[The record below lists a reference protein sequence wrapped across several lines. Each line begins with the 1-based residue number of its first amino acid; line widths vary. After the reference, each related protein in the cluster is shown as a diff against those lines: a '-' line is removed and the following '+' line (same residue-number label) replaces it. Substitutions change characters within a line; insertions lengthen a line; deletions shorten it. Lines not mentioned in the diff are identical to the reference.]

1 LVSGYSYET
10 LIKGLLKI
18 ANMFYISCNYEIN
31 FHYSRHLDRKL
42 ITIIVKSRIDRHE
55 YIRKDRRRIRY
66 FQ

>member
-1 LVSGYSYET
+1 V
-10 LIKGLLKI
+10 
-18 ANMFYISCNYEIN
+18 FYISGNYEIN